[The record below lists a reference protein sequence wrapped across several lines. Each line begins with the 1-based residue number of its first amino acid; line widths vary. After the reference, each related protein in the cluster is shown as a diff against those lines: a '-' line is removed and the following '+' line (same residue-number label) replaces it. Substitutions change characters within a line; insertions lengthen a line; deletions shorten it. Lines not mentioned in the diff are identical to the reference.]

1 MTKNIFLCEIVHH
14 SVTFLSLSLELNGG
28 VEFQGEVTRKL
39 DRRSELFRCHLAG
52 ASGPFTTL
60 LQTHQ
65 MRFEDC
71 GKIIS
76 LGLPPNTNGQGPRVS
91 LTNLFPS
98 APAFNH
104 RS

>member
-14 SVTFLSLSLELNGG
+14 SVTFLSLSLELKEG
-28 VEFQGEVTRKL
+28 VELWGEVTRNL

-52 ASGPFTTL
+52 TSGPFNTL

-76 LGLPPNTNGQGPRVS
+76 LGFPTNTKGQGLMV
-91 LTNLFPS
+91 
-98 APAFNH
+98 
-104 RS
+104 